1 MAPHWPSRISDEA
14 QLEDLLS
21 EPLPE
26 VVAALATLQGDI
38 LILGVGGKIGPS
50 LARMAKRA
58 SEAAGVARRI
68 IGVALFESEQAREQ
82 LEREGIEAIHGD
94 LLDRAFLEDL
104 PDVPNVIFTA
114 GMKFG
119 SVANLPLTWAINC
132 YLPAL
137 VAERFRSSRIVAFS
151 TGCVYP
157 LVPITSGGSLETDPP
172 QPVGE
177 YAQSCLGRER
187 MFEYASL
194 NYRTPVAIIRLNY
207 AVEMRYGVL
216 VDIAQKVLAGEPID
230 LSMGHVNVIW
240 QGDVN
245 AIVLR
250 CLQHCQSPAL
260 VLNVTGP
267 ETAAVRWLATEFG
280 ALFGKKPKFIG
291 QESDTALL
299 SNAARAFALF
309 GYPRVPL
316 EVLVRWTADWIASG
330 RPLLHKPTHFEV
342 RNGKF

>member
-1 MAPHWPSRISDEA
+1 MGSGWPSVVSDEE

-21 EPLPE
+21 APSPE
-26 VVAALATLQGDI
+26 VVAALGELKGDL

-58 SEAAGVARRI
+58 SDAAGMARRI
-68 IGVALFESEQAREQ
+68 MGVALFESDRARADLEQH
-82 LEREGIEAIHGD
+82 GIESIHGD
-94 LLDRAFLEDL
+94 LLDRAFLESL
-104 PDVPNVIFTA
+104 PDVPNVLFLA

-119 SVANLPLTWAINC
+119 SVENLPLTWAINC
-132 YLPAL
+132 YLPGL
-137 VAERFRSSRIVAFS
+137 VAERYRQSRIVAFS

-157 LVPITSGGSLETDPP
+157 LVPIASGGSRETDPP

-187 MFEYASL
+187 MFQYAS
-194 NYRTPVAIIRLNY
+194 RTHGTPVTLIRLNY

-216 VDIAQKVLAGEPID
+216 VDIAQKVFAGEPVD
-230 LSMGHVNVIW
+230 LRMGHVNVIW

-245 AIVLR
+245 AMVLR
-250 CLQHCQSPAL
+250 SLLLCQSPANI
-260 VLNVTGP
+260 LNVTGP
-267 ETAAVRWLATEFG
+267 EIVSVRWLAEQFG
-280 ALFGKKPKFIG
+280 ALFGREPRFLN

-299 SNAARAFALF
+299 SNAARAFGLF
-309 GYPRVPL
+309 GYPQVPL
-316 EVLVRWTADWIASG
+316 EVLIRWTADWIANG
-330 RPLLHKPTHFEV
+330 RPLLQKPTHFEV

>member
-1 MAPHWPSRISDEA
+1 MTEHWPSRINDEA

-21 EPLPE
+21 DPLPE
-26 VVAALATLQGDI
+26 VIAALAALQGDI

-68 IGVALFESEQAREQ
+68 IGVALFESEHVRAE
-82 LEREGIEAIHGD
+82 LERDGIEAIHGD
-94 LLDRAFLEDL
+94 LLNRAFLESL
-104 PDVPNVIFTA
+104 PDVPNVIFMA

-137 VAERFRSSRIVAFS
+137 VAERFRGSRIVAFS

-157 LVPITSGGSLETDPP
+157 LVPIGGGGSLETDPP

-187 MFEYASL
+187 MFEYASRH
-194 NYRTPVAIIRLNY
+194 YHTPVAIIRLNY

-216 VDIAQKVLAGEPID
+216 VDIAQKVFAGEPIN

-245 AIVLR
+245 AMVLR

-260 VLNVTGP
+260 LLNVTGP
-267 ETAAVRWLATEFG
+267 ETVAVRWLATQFG
-280 ALFGKKPKFIG
+280 TLFGKEPKFIG

-299 SNAARAFALF
+299 SNAARAFGLF
-309 GYPRVPL
+309 GYPRIPL
-316 EVLVRWTADWIASG
+316 EVLIRWTADWIASG

>member
-1 MAPHWPSRISDEA
+1 MSARWPLVISDEV

-21 EPLPE
+21 EPTPE
-26 VVAALATLQGDI
+26 VIAALGELKGDL

-58 SEAAGVARRI
+58 SEAAGARRRI
-68 IGVALFESEQAREQ
+68 IGVALFESEQARTD
-82 LEREGIEAIHGD
+82 LEREGIESIHGD
-94 LLDRAFLEDL
+94 LLDRSFLEGL
-104 PDVPNVIFTA
+104 PDAPNVIFMA

-119 SVANLPLTWAINC
+119 SVKNLPLTWAINC
-132 YLPAL
+132 YLPGL
-137 VAERFRSSRIVAFS
+137 IAERFRRSRIVAFS

-157 LVPITSGGSLETDPP
+157 LVPVHSGGSLESDPP

-187 MFEYASL
+187 MFEYAS
-194 NYRTPVAIIRLNY
+194 RTYGTRVTLVRLNY

-216 VDIAQKVLAGEPID
+216 VDIAQKVFAEEPID

-245 AIVLR
+245 AMVLR
-250 CLQHCQSPAL
+250 SLLHCQSPAT

-267 ETAAVRWLATEFG
+267 ETVAVRWLAHEFG
-280 ALFGKKPKFIG
+280 SLFSKRPQFVN

-299 SNAARAFALF
+299 SNAARAFGLF

-316 EVLVRWTADWIASG
+316 HVLIRWTADWIANG